1 MPLERIANL
10 VLNSRKSHF
19 KLSGVQYSLQ
29 KLSQKNVNVQTVLW
43 NRRKLSAKKAELD
56 THLCVVVS
64 VFLTQL
70 HILHKLTFVV
80 GLLQSFR
87 AGRSP
92 VVCVIV
98 YGILY

>member
-1 MPLERIANL
+1 ME
-10 VLNSRKSHF
+10 
-19 KLSGVQYSLQ
+19 Q
-29 KLSQKNVNVQTVLW
+29 KETFSK
-43 NRRKLSAKKAELD
+43 KKAELD
-56 THLCVVVS
+56 TLLCVVVS

-87 AGRSP
+87 PGRSP